1 LDPIGWIKRAIFG
14 GRGTPPSPPQKRSHP
29 TRHFGPFAKYDAA
42 QTGQENSAHW
52 ASADALSANAANSPY
67 VRATL
72 RNRSRYEDANN
83 GYAQGLVTDRA
94 NYVVGCGPR
103 LQLAFPEID
112 PDFDRPAPRGLD
124 RAVELLWQDWA
135 DLVGLTDH
143 LDLLDVSEM
152 VTGEVFGVAF
162 TNPTLP
168 ETGPQLDIKVLEA
181 DQVATPM
188 IDPFDPRVVDGI
200 EFDAAGNPAFYHV
213 LKQHPGDALS
223 WAASFQEYDRVPAG
237 RVFHLFTRRRPG
249 QPRGVP
255 ALTASLPLYAIQ
267 RRYTLATLMGQE
279 TGAMIAGVIESDLPG
294 PEDEELTGIEA
305 MDQIP
310 VARNVFMTLNNGAK
324 AKTFDNNKNTTGYK
338 EFKGE
343 VLTEAGRPL
352 SAPRNVSTGSSAEYN
367 YSSGRL
373 DHLPYQLAI
382 KKRRDRIRRVVLDRL
397 FRMWLREAA
406 AIAGYLPAGL
416 PPVEQWRWSWQWD
429 GFQSIDPLKDAK
441 ANEVLLASGQTTLM
455 RVCAE
460 RGEDWEEVLEQQARE
475 MKRRAELGL
484 TDPAAPPAPAPAPAP
499 ASDDDEGDE
508 DA

>member
-29 TRHFGPFAKYDAA
+29 PRHFGPQARYDAA

-223 WAASFQEYDRVPAG
+223 WS
-237 RVFHLFTRRRPG
+237 T
-249 QPRGVP
+249 
-255 ALTASLPLYAIQ
+255 TAS
-267 RRYTLATLMGQE
+267 
-279 TGAMIAGVIESDLPG
+279 
-294 PEDEELTGIEA
+294 
-305 MDQIP
+305 
-310 VARNVFMTLNNGAK
+310 
-324 AKTFDNNKNTTGYK
+324 
-338 EFKGE
+338 
-343 VLTEAGRPL
+343 RP
-352 SAPRNVSTGSSAEYN
+352 SGCSTCS
-367 YSSGRL
+367 
-373 DHLPYQLAI
+373 
-382 KKRRDRIRRVVLDRL
+382 
-397 FRMWLREAA
+397 
-406 AIAGYLPAGL
+406 
-416 PPVEQWRWSWQWD
+416 
-429 GFQSIDPLKDAK
+429 
-441 ANEVLLASGQTTLM
+441 
-455 RVCAE
+455 
-460 RGEDWEEVLEQQARE
+460 
-475 MKRRAELGL
+475 
-484 TDPAAPPAPAPAPAP
+484 PAAAP
-499 ASDDDEGDE
+499 ASP
-508 DA
+508 AASPP